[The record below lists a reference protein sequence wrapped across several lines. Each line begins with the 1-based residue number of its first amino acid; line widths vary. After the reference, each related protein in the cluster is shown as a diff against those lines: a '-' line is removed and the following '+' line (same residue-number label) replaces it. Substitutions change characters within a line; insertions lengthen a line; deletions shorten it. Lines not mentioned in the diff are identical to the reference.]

1 MVQHFDVSD
10 VPITPWKNGGG
21 HTRELVCWPPGAGLD
36 AFDWRVSIATI
47 AQSGPFSVYAGID
60 RSITLLSGAGVRLQG
75 PGVDHLLNTPLVPH
89 SFSGDV
95 PLHGQLLADTAST
108 DFNVMT
114 RKGRAWAQVQSVS
127 VETTLAESLYGLV
140 FAVFGN
146 WRITPAPVPAPG
158 PAQAPASTTDPR
170 TLQAGQGLWWADAKR
185 SWRLQPLSPDARLLA
200 VSLRQADAQGE
211 P

>member
-75 PGVDHLLNTPLVPH
+75 RGVDHFLNTPLVPH

-95 PLHGQLLADTAST
+95 PLHGHLLADAAST

-127 VETTLAESLYGLV
+127 VETTLAQSLHGLV

-146 WRITPAPVPAPG
+146 WRITPA
-158 PAQAPASTTDPR
+158 SSTDPR
-170 TLQAGQGLWWADAKR
+170 TLQAGEGLWWADANQ
-185 SWRLQPLSPDARLLA
+185 SWQLQPLSPDARLLA
-200 VSLRQADAQGE
+200 VSLWQADAQGK